1 METISI
7 VKKDCQSRQFG
18 SLTIITSTITFSA
31 IAIILLFSSYFAT
44 LSAQTPMHPVTI
56 EGKMYLYL
64 VTDYGEKMQEVDR
77 YRKTGEGSMIAIIL
91 KNDERIDMTQYLDK
105 EDVEALKDYAGT
117 TLQSEFMVVPDW
129 EVFESFSNEVFAA
142 QFANKR
148 VRVTG
153 SFFYPDG
160 GWRNVTP
167 VRMDF
172 TNVEVVE

>member
-44 LSAQTPMHPVTI
+44 LSAQTPVPPVTV

-77 YRKTGEGSMIAIIL
+77 YRKTGEGSMIAFIL
-91 KNDERIDMTQYLDK
+91 KTDKKIDMSQYLDK
-105 EDVEALKDYAGT
+105 EDAEALKEYCGE
-117 TLQSEFMVVPDW
+117 TLQSEFVIVP
-129 EVFESFSNEVFAA
+129 
-142 QFANKR
+142 K
-148 VRVTG
+148 
-153 SFFYPDG
+153 
-160 GWRNVTP
+160 
-167 VRMDF
+167 
-172 TNVEVVE
+172 

>member
-1 METISI
+1 MMYFQMNNVTMETISI

-77 YRKTGEGSMIAIIL
+77 YRKTGEGSMIAFIL
-91 KNDERIDMTQYLDK
+91 KTDEKIDMTQYLDK
-105 EDVEALKDYAGT
+105 EGIKALKDYAGT
-117 TLQSEFMVVPDW
+117 TLQSEFLVVPD
-129 EVFESFSNEVFAA
+129 
-142 QFANKR
+142 
-148 VRVTG
+148 
-153 SFFYPDG
+153 
-160 GWRNVTP
+160 
-167 VRMDF
+167 
-172 TNVEVVE
+172 